1 MGIRNKAKVPKEFE
15 GIELVVCY
23 ESFTT
28 DDEQGRPV
36 SVAEGD
42 LLSTDAELVRRFGSH
57 FFCDAGPADLGS
69 ASAESRST
77 VTEVSP
83 SHFCPKHGR
92 PSNPPVPSVQAGA
105 QAPRAHTQT

>member
-1 MGIRNKAKVPKEFE
+1 MMGIRNKAKVPKEFE

-42 LLSTDAELVRRFGSH
+42 LLSTDAELVQRFGSH
-57 FFCDAGPADLGS
+57 FFCDAGLPTWDRHQLKM
-69 ASAESRST
+69 
-77 VTEVSP
+77 
-83 SHFCPKHGR
+83 KHYK
-92 PSNPPVPSVQAGA
+92 
-105 QAPRAHTQT
+105 